1 MRIIDTDD
9 LQSSQAGVTPL
20 ERRSEVAP
28 KRGRPPKKAQPA
40 AAANADLLLDSAS
53 ETVNKR
59 QALDAE
65 ALDASAL
72 PGDGPVHGSSED
84 EHVMPQILQPN
95 LAGNDDLEHTGRISE
110 PSQ

>member
-1 MRIIDTDD
+1 M
-9 LQSSQAGVTPL
+9 
-20 ERRSEVAP
+20 

-53 ETVNKR
+53 DLPLDSASETVNKR

-72 PGDGPVHGSSED
+72 LGDAPVHGSSED
-84 EHVMPQILQPN
+84 EHVMPQILQPT